1 MVATDTVV
9 GIVGAVLL
17 VAVMAGVFV
26 YEYNN
31 PAEAEDLSDAGLQ
44 ASFEEDYEGMSATDD
59 IDGDGTANYADK
71 DIDGDGTENGN
82 DTMVSTSFSMSGAVG
97 PQVGGTVAPSL
108 SQVFYVGNGSVHI
121 TATVTTSVQAPN
133 PLFAG
138 NFVVELLRPD
148 GSVADNQASSPGGS
162 STLTVETQE
171 GDEIPTGDWTV
182 RVTQNTV
189 GTGGSAQIAGE
200 VHYPMPAAEGHGNIP
215 ERP

>member
-31 PAEAEDLSDAGLQ
+31 PAEPADTSPAGLQ
-44 ASFEEDYEGMSATDD
+44 ASFEEKYQGLSAMDD
-59 IDGDGTANYADK
+59 IDQDGLANYNDT
-71 DIDGDGTENGN
+71 DVDGDGTENGN
-82 DTMVSTSFSMSGAVG
+82 DTTVTTSFSMSGAVG
-97 PQVGGTVAPSL
+97 PQVGGTVVPSL
-108 SQVFYVGNGSVHI
+108 VQEFYVGNGSVHV
-121 TATVTTSVQAPN
+121 TAEVTTSAQAPN
-133 PLFAG
+133 PLFSG

-162 STLTVETQE
+162 NTMTVETQE
-171 GDEIPTGDWTV
+171 GDEIPTGTWSI

-189 GTGGSAQIAGE
+189 GTGGSAQISGE
-200 VHYPMPAAEGHGNIP
+200 VHYPAPAAEGHGNIP

>member
-31 PAEAEDLSDAGLQ
+31 PAEPEDLSDAGRR
-44 ASFEEDYEGMSATDD
+44 ASFEEDYEGMSAGDD
-59 IDGDGTANYADK
+59 IDGDGTPNYADK
-71 DIDGDGTENGN
+71 DLDGDGTENGN
-82 DTMVSTSFSMSGAVG
+82 DTTVSTSFSMSGTVG
-97 PQVGGTVAPSL
+97 PQVGGTVVPSL
-108 SQVFYVGNGSVHI
+108 TQEFYVGNGSVHI
-121 TATVTTSVQAPN
+121 TATVTTSAQAPN
-133 PLFAG
+133 PLFSG

-148 GSVADNQASSPGGS
+148 GSVADNQASTPGGS
-162 STLTVETQE
+162 STMTVETQE
-171 GDEIPTGDWTV
+171 GDEIPSGTWSI

-189 GTGGSAQIAGE
+189 GTGGSAEISGE
-200 VHYPMPAAEGHGNIP
+200 VHYPMPPAEGHGNIP